1 MIRSELDERS
11 RTVLNSV
18 VLNYIKTAFPIASRM
33 ITKETDLALSA
44 ATIRNIMA
52 DLEEMGYLDQPH
64 TSSGRIPTDKG
75 YRFYVD
81 SLLEEGLHA
90 KTATI
95 DWASDGPPHG
105 RGEDLNDILKET
117 TRSLSALSRYAGI
130 LSVPKISKMVF
141 QHLDFTLLKSGH
153 ILAIFVSADGF
164 VQNRLIES
172 SRDLTQDELDRIA
185 AELNDRFHGM
195 SLAEIRNRLLQEMR
209 REKEQYDNLLK
220 AAVELGEKALIEP
233 RADELYIGG
242 ASNILDLPDFADIE
256 NMKNVFKAF
265 KDKYRMIQLLDR
277 CLESDGV
284 QVLIGSENQAS
295 GMEGCSLV
303 VTTYRSRDAV
313 LGTVGILGPKRMD
326 YSRVIPLV
334 ETTGRRLT
342 RLLEKI

>member
-220 AAVELGEKALIEP
+220 AADELGEKALIEP

-242 ASNILDLPDFADIE
+242 ASNILDLPDFADVE

-265 KDKYRMIQLLDR
+265 EDKYRMIQLLDR

-342 RLLEKI
+342 RLLEEI